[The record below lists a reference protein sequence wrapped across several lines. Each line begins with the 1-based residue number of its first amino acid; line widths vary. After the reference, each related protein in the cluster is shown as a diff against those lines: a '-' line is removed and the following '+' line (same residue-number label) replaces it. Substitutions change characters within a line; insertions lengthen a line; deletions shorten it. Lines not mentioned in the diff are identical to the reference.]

1 MYFLRIR
8 GGILKKINIL
18 CTIDRLGRLFIPKFV
33 RRNMGVL
40 KQDKIEIYT
49 EGQTLQLK
57 PYKPQCLITGKC
69 SSENIVLS
77 RGTIILSKQGA
88 EHVVAQIQAYLEK

>member
-1 MYFLRIR
+1 MN
-8 GGILKKINIL
+8 KINIF
-18 CTIDRLGRLFIPKFV
+18 CTIDRLGRLYIPKYV
-33 RRNMGVL
+33 RRNMEVS

-57 PYKPQCLITGKC
+57 PYKPQCLITGTC

-77 RGTIILSKQGA
+77 RGTIILSKEGA
-88 EHVVAQIQAYLEK
+88 KQVITQIQTYLEK